1 MITDRVAHFINEIA
15 ADNIPEEA
23 YRIARMAITDFL
35 GVSLVG
41 SKEDAGVIISDFIQ
55 DLGAKPIS
63 NVVGKGFKTTPHLA
77 ALANGT
83 IGHALDYD
91 DLSFTY
97 GAHPSCTLVPVV
109 LSVGE
114 SVGASGQDILMAYIV
129 GFEACS
135 HMSSPIAQSH
145 YMQGWH
151 STGNIGILGATAA
164 AAKLLKLDVSQI
176 KRAFG
181 IAVSTASGV
190 RYNVGTMT
198 KPLHA
203 GEAASN
209 GIFATYLAQK
219 GFTAR
224 EDAIE
229 SPNGYAKVFGCND
242 KIDWEKAAKG
252 LGQVFVLAKSGIG
265 FKPYPS
271 CGGTL
276 GVTDATIYLKN
287 HNNID
292 PASIDKI
299 DLGVGPFEN
308 RTLIHHPLKGLEGK
322 FSMEYCS
329 CRAILDGKVDLRDF
343 TDERVNQP
351 EIRRLLARTKCEER
365 YPMAVM
371 GSDSAGLNPQSV
383 TIRMVDGKEYFRE
396 TPIIGGMPV
405 NPMTEEQIENKYRDC
420 ASYILD
426 NNQIEKSLSLLKDF
440 KKLKDINELMK
451 IVAGQPIDC

>member
-1 MITDRVAHFINEIA
+1 MITDRVAHFIAEIEA
-15 ADNIPEEA
+15 NDIPEEA
-23 YRIARMAITDFL
+23 YRLARMAVTDLL
-35 GVSLVG
+35 GVSMVG
-41 SKEDAGVIISDFIQ
+41 SKEDAGNIIGEFVKEIGGKATS
-55 DLGAKPIS
+55 S
-63 NVVGKGFKTTPHLA
+63 VVGKGFKTAPHLA

-97 GAHPSCTLVPVV
+97 GAHPSCILVPVV
-109 LSVGE
+109 LSIGE
-114 SVGASGQDILMAYIV
+114 SVKASGKDILMAYVV

-135 HMSSPIAQSH
+135 HLSSPIAQSH

-164 AAKLLKLDVSQI
+164 AAKLLKLNVQQI
-176 KRAFG
+176 KRAYG
-181 IAVSTASGV
+181 IAASTASGI
-190 RYNVGTMT
+190 RYNLGTMT

-203 GEAASN
+203 GGAASN
-209 GIFATYLAQK
+209 GILAVYLAQK

-229 SPNGYAKVFGCND
+229 APNGYAKVFGCND
-242 KIDWEKAAKG
+242 KIDWEKAAVD
-252 LGQVFVLAKSGIG
+252 LGKVFVLAKSGIG

-276 GVTDATIYLKN
+276 GVTDAAIYLRNQNK
-287 HNNID
+287 ID
-292 PASIDKI
+292 PASIDHI
-299 DLGVGPFEN
+299 TLGVGPFEN
-308 RTLIHHPLKGLEGK
+308 RTLIHNPLKGLEGK

-329 CRAILDGKVDLRDF
+329 CRAILDGEVGLRDF

-351 EIRRLLARTKCEER
+351 EIRKLLACTKCEER

-383 TIRMVDGKEYFRE
+383 TIAMNDGKQYFRE

-405 NPMTEEQIENKYRDC
+405 RPMTEEQIENKYKDC
-420 ASYILD
+420 AAYFL
-426 NNQIEKSLSLLKDF
+426 NNSEIERSLSLLREF
-440 KKLKDINELMK
+440 KKLNNINELMN
-451 IVAGQPIDC
+451 IVSGIK

>member
-1 MITDRVAHFINEIA
+1 MITDIVAHFINEI
-15 ADNIPEEA
+15 DSDSIPQEA
-23 YRIARMAITDFL
+23 YRLARMAVTDFL

-41 SKEDAGVIISDFIQ
+41 SKEDAGIIISDFIK
-55 DLGAKPIS
+55 DLGAKAS
-63 NVVGKGFKTTPHLA
+63 SSVVGKGFKTTPHLA

-97 GAHPSCTLVPVV
+97 GAHPSCTLVPVI

-114 SVGASGQDILMAYIV
+114 SVHASGKDILMAYIV

-164 AAKLLKLDVSQI
+164 AAKLLKLDVPQI
-176 KRAFG
+176 KRAYG
-181 IAVSTASGV
+181 IAVSMASGV

-209 GIFATYLAQK
+209 GIFAAYLAQK
-219 GFTAR
+219 GFSAR

-229 SPNGYAKVFGCND
+229 APNGYAKVFGCND
-242 KIDWEKAAKG
+242 KIDWEKAASG
-252 LGQVFVLAKSGIG
+252 LGKVFVLVKSGIG

-276 GVTDATIYLKN
+276 GVTDATIYLRN
-287 HNNID
+287 HNKID
-292 PASIDKI
+292 PELIDHI
-299 DLGVGPFEN
+299 TLGVGPFEN
-308 RTLIHHPLKGLEGK
+308 RTLIHNPLKGLEGK

-329 CRAILDGKVDLRDF
+329 CRALLDGKVDLRDF

-351 EIRRLLARTKCEER
+351 EIRKLLACTKCEER

-383 TIRMVDGKEYFRE
+383 TIKMRDGTEYFRE

-405 NPMTEEQIENKYRDC
+405 SPMNDEQIENKYRDC
-420 ASYILD
+420 AAYFLTKSKV
-426 NNQIEKSLSLLKDF
+426 EKSLLLLRDF
-440 KKLKDINELMK
+440 KKLGNIDELMK
-451 IVAGQPIDC
+451 IVSGIK